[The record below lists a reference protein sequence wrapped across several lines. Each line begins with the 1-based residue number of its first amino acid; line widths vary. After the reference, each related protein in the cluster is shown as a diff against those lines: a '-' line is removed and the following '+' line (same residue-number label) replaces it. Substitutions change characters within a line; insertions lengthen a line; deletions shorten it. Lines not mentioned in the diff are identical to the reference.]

1 MKRLL
6 LLFTVVACAL
16 LAQKPDCSLVAGWQQ
31 KGPARTFTADKL
43 YDYMNGNSEGYLI
56 YQFVRMNGVT
66 CTSSDTTIVFD
77 VSEMA
82 SADAAYGIFV
92 SNRDPRQKTEKIGM
106 AGQVLPQRAIF
117 AKDKYFVE
125 LAASPA
131 GDHSAVLRSFATAME
146 KRIEGRT
153 TLPAALAW
161 FPSEGL
167 DADAIRLVPESVLG
181 LRMLKR
187 GFVAPYTSGKAF
199 VVEEASAASAASVF
213 ERLKARIGE
222 TTPVKIA
229 EEAFQATDRYL
240 GKLCVFRKGRYLAG
254 FANLKP
260 EDDAVARAQ
269 SLAARIPE

>member
-1 MKRLL
+1 MTRL
-6 LLFTVVACAL
+6 VVLMAAASAL
-16 LAQKPDCSLVAGWQQ
+16 LAQTPDCSLVAGWSQ
-31 KGPARTFTADKL
+31 KGPARTFTAENL

-66 CTSSDTTIVFD
+66 CAAGDTTIVFD
-77 VSEMA
+77 ISEMA
-82 SADAAYGIFV
+82 SPEAAFGIFV

-117 AKDKYFVE
+117 AKDKFFVE
-125 LAASPA
+125 LAANPA
-131 GDHSAVLRSFATAME
+131 EDHSLMLRRFVAAME
-146 KRIEGRT
+146 KRIVGRT
-153 TLPAALAW
+153 TLPDALAW
-161 FPSEGL
+161 FPPEGL

-187 GFVAPYTSGKAF
+187 GFVAPYASGKAF
-199 VVEEASAASAASVF
+199 LIPEATPASATSVF

-222 TTPVKIA
+222 TKPVQIA
-229 EEAFQATDRYL
+229 DEAFEATDRYL

-260 EDDAVARAQ
+260 EDDAAARAK
-269 SLAARIPE
+269 SLAARIP

>member
-6 LLFTVVACAL
+6 VLIVASAALFAA
-16 LAQKPDCSLVAGWQQ
+16 APDCSLVEGWQQ
-31 KGPARTFTADKL
+31 KGPARTFTADNL

-66 CTSSDTTIVFD
+66 CTSGDTTIVFD
-77 VSEMA
+77 ISEMA
-82 SADAAYGIFV
+82 SPDAAFGIFV

-117 AKDKYFVE
+117 AKDKFFVE
-125 LAASPA
+125 LAANPA
-131 GDHSAVLRSFATAME
+131 GDHSLVLRRFVAAME

-153 TLPAALAW
+153 TLPDALAW
-161 FPSEGL
+161 FPPEGL
-167 DADAIRLVPESVLG
+167 DADSIRLVPESVLG

-199 VVEEASAASAASVF
+199 LIPEATPASATSVF
-213 ERLKARIGE
+213 ERLKTRIGE
-222 TTPVKIA
+222 TKPVQIA
-229 EEAFQATDRYL
+229 DEAFEATDRYL
-240 GKLCVFRKGRYLAG
+240 GKICVFRKGRYLAG

-260 EDDAVARAQ
+260 EDDAASRAK
-269 SLAARIPE
+269 SLAARIP

>member
-1 MKRLL
+1 MKRLAIL
-6 LLFTVVACAL
+6 IAAAAAL
-16 LAQKPDCSLVAGWQQ
+16 LAQKPDCSLVSGWQQ
-31 KGPARTFTADKL
+31 KGSARTYTADNL

-66 CTSSDTTIVFD
+66 CTSGDTTIVFD
-77 VSEMA
+77 ISEMA
-82 SADAAYGIFV
+82 SADSAFGIFV

-117 AKDKYFVE
+117 AKDKFFVE
-125 LAASPA
+125 LAANPA
-131 GDHSAVLRSFATAME
+131 GDHSPVLRNFVVAME

-153 TLPAALAW
+153 ALPDALTW
-161 FPSEGL
+161 FPPEGL

-187 GFVAPYTSGKAF
+187 GFVARYSSGKAF
-199 VVEEASAASAASVF
+199 VMPEESRASATKVL

-222 TTPVKIA
+222 TQPVQIA
-229 EEAFQATDRYL
+229 DEGFEATDRYL

-260 EDDAVARAQ
+260 EDDAQGRAKA
-269 SLAARIPE
+269 LAARIP

>member
-1 MKRLL
+1 MIRVL
-6 LLFTVVACAL
+6 VWIAAASAL
-16 LAQKPDCSLVAGWQQ
+16 IAQTPDCSLVAGWQQ
-31 KGPARTFTADKL
+31 KGPSRTYTADNL

-56 YQFVRMNGVT
+56 YQFVRMNGVS
-66 CTSSDTTIVFD
+66 CASGDTTIVFD
-77 VSEMA
+77 ISEMA
-82 SADAAYGIFV
+82 NPDSAFGIFV

-125 LAASPA
+125 LAANPA
-131 GDHSAVLRSFATAME
+131 GDHSLVLRRFVVAME

-153 TLPAALAW
+153 TLPDALAW
-161 FPSEGL
+161 FPPEGL

-187 GFVAPYTSGKAF
+187 GFVAPYASGKAF
-199 VVEEASAASAASVF
+199 LIPEATPTSATSVF

-222 TTPVKIA
+222 TKPVQIA
-229 EEAFQATDRYL
+229 DEAFEATDRYL

-260 EDDAVARAQ
+260 EDDAAARAKI
-269 SLAARIPE
+269 LAARIP